1 MWNTRRGAL
10 SGDGGAWR
18 ASGSVLALIPLTTT
32 EPSRRILGV
41 AALGVSGALGVL
53 IEKWAGGFRRPLR
66 PWGLAGVIAV
76 ALIGYVHLIAAPLE
90 TRRLSRQAV
99 EDEIRSV
106 AEVSMVWRQNG
117 PVNTTLV
124 LRANYS
130 TTVLWTPFAL
140 RRDAPNHWW
149 VLSQTF
155 EQTVAIRT
163 SPGSWE
169 QADKPP
175 RSDVIRGSP
184 ASSGSPSRLSSSPTA
199 SLRQDAG
206 LDPSGAPR
214 KPSKR
219 FLSCPAVRRAR
230 SSKLSRPSS
239 HSRSGGRV
247 EYLGLRSSRIAD
259 DLSAAPRIGGLH
271 HRYTRPS
278 TTNSGN

>member
-1 MWNTRRGAL
+1 LIFGGAVLVLGTIWNARRGAL
-10 SGDGGAWR
+10 SGDGGAWL

-41 AALGVSGALGVL
+41 AVIGVSGALGVL
-53 IEKWAGGFRRPLR
+53 IEKWARGFRRPLR

-106 AEVSMVWRQNG
+106 AEVSRVRRQHG
-117 PVNTTLV
+117 PVDTTLV

-155 EQTVAIRT
+155 EQTVAVRT
-163 SPGSWE
+163 SPSSIEVSEEEGPLFPAGPTDFFRTTPFHVGDMVEVPGLHATVLRVDETGRPLAVHYEFNRDLGS
-169 QADKPP
+169 
-175 RSDVIRGSP
+175 SDVAWISEG
-184 ASSGSPSRLSSSPTA
+184 
-199 SLRQDAG
+199 
-206 LDPSGAPR
+206 
-214 KPSKR
+214 
-219 FLSCPAVRRAR
+219 
-230 SSKLSRPSS
+230 
-239 HSRSGGRV
+239 RSGIQRV
-247 EYLGLRSSRIAD
+247 VPPPVG
-259 DLSAAPRIGGLH
+259 IGVRLAQ
-271 HRYTRPS
+271 
-278 TTNSGN
+278 